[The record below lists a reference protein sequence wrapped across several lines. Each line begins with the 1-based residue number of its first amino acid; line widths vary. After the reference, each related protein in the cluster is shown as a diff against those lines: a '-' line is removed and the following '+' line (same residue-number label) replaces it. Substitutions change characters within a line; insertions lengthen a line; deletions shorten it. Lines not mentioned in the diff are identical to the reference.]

1 MSDRALGPL
10 GEILGLNLRLAHGAV
25 QRHFSENFAEL
36 ELTQKQISV
45 LWLVEDRP
53 GIAQADIARR
63 LEMDRATTMAIVHA
77 LERRGLIRRARS
89 GEDARRIALELT
101 DAGHAI
107 LAEAKAAIAAH
118 EDWLRGRFAAREV
131 QLLREL
137 LGRIRR

>member
-1 MSDRALGPL
+1 MGDRALGPL
-10 GEILGLNLRLAHGAV
+10 SEILGLNLRLAHGAV
-25 QRHFSENFAEL
+25 QRHFSENFVEL

-45 LWLVEDRP
+45 LWLVEDGP
-53 GIAQADIARR
+53 GIDKIDIARR

-89 GEDARRIALELT
+89 SDDARRIALELT

-107 LAEAKAAIAAH
+107 LAKAKAAIAVH
-118 EDWLRGRFAAREV
+118 EDWLKGRFTAREA
-131 QLLREL
+131 QLLRDL